1 MTPRT
6 SLIAGLSLGAFWAS
20 CMSLLGGRTASLVV
34 VVASVAVLLAMA
46 IRIVAELRNLQA
58 AEDAKR
64 AMRRRQRISEQASV
78 VRNLHPY
85 KASRS

>member
-20 CMSLLGGRTASLVV
+20 IAGIIGGETASLVV
-34 VVASVAVLLAMA
+34 LAVSMLGLLAMA

-85 KASRS
+85 KALRS

>member
-20 CMSLLGGRTASLVV
+20 IAGIIGGENVSLIVL
-34 VVASVAVLLAMA
+34 AVSMFGLLAMA

-58 AEDAKR
+58 AEDAKQ
-64 AMRRRQRISEQASV
+64 AMRRRQQHSV
-78 VRNLHPY
+78 VRNLHPL

>member
-20 CMSLLGGRTASLVV
+20 IAGIIGGENVSLIVLAFSILGVGNVALKLYAEGR
-34 VVASVAVLLAMA
+34 
-46 IRIVAELRNLQA
+46 RLQA

-64 AMRRRQRISEQASV
+64 AMRRRQQHSV
-78 VRNLHPY
+78 VRNLHPL
-85 KASRS
+85 KASR